1 MVNIMLEEYL
11 KTNNYEYELEASL
24 KKYNT
29 YRIDAKVKYLVFPQ
43 SKEELINI
51 IKEAKKNNIE
61 FTIIGGGSNII
72 FAKEYY
78 DRLFINLSKL
88 NNIELKDNTLIVDAG
103 VPTIKAAN
111 YAIDNSKDGL
121 VFATGIPGTIG
132 GAAVVNA
139 GCYGSS
145 MSEVVQSV
153 TILTEDYQIKELTNE
168 ELHYEYRNSILK
180 NTKNIVLEVK
190 INLTDGNKEEMTALK
205 EERRE
210 KRVAS
215 QPLDKPSAGS
225 AFRNPEGNYA
235 GKLIEDAGLKGFKVN
250 DAEVSTKHAN
260 FIINNGNATGK
271 DILDLI
277 NIIQTKVK
285 ETSGIDLYLEQ
296 LVID

>member
-1 MVNIMLEEYL
+1 MLEEYL

>member
-1 MVNIMLEEYL
+1 MLEEYL

-190 INLTDGNKEEMTALK
+190 INLTDGNKEEMTTLK